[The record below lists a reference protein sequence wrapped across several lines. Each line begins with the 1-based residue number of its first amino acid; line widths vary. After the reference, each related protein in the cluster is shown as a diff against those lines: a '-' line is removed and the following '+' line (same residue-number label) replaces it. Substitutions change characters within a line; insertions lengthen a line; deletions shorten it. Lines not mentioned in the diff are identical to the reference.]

1 MDDAL
6 IFLLAGLPCA
16 TFRVVH
22 SIFTEYSK
30 GQLKGQKVPKTKK
43 GTTASPLDLKGHNFR
58 CLRGVNEEDAHSLLT
73 EVKEG
78 KISLQELAGE
88 CQTIKQLN
96 KVQSGFVKATNCAT
110 WEEAVNKYPLF
121 TTPEKLE
128 PFKKLNFSGATL
140 PDRFMRFCQL
150 ACKKSSPES
159 GGVLHDEDCVF
170 VIKHN
175 GAVGIFW
182 KMDIFDVS
190 SDNLQELFAKV
201 SV

>member
-1 MDDAL
+1 MSIAS
-6 IFLLAGLPCA
+6 LLNIQRGSVRDRRFPRLRRA
-16 TFRVVH
+16 
-22 SIFTEYSK
+22 
-30 GQLKGQKVPKTKK
+30 QLQVPWT
-43 GTTASPLDLKGHNFR
+43 SKGHNFR

-96 KVQSGFVKATNCAT
+96 KVQSRFVKATNCAT
-110 WEEAVNKYPLF
+110 WEEAVSKYPLF

-128 PFKKLNFSGATL
+128 PFKKLNFSGATV

-150 ACKKSSPES
+150 AYKKSSPES

-190 SDNLQELFAKV
+190 SDNVQELFAKV